1 MMTRYPVTTL
11 ARRWWLVVWGVVLGA
26 VMFGVQL
33 AAGSSAGEAALTFA
47 IVAGYAL
54 VVAVL
59 QSRFETMRAL
69 AGRPIDERWQLIHER
84 ALALTANVGIA
95 VSLVGF
101 VAAEVTHR
109 DAGPFALV
117 AAVMGFTYIAGI
129 FAYRTRT

>member
-1 MMTRYPVTTL
+1 MMTRDPVMAL
-11 ARRWWLVVWGVVLGA
+11 ARRWWLVVWGAVLGA

-33 AAGSSAGEAALTFA
+33 AAGARAVDAALSFV
-47 IVAGYAL
+47 IVLGYAV

-69 AGRPIDERWQLIHER
+69 AGRPIDERWQRIHEQ

-101 VAAEVTHR
+101 LAAELTHR

-117 AAVMGFTYIAGI
+117 AAVMGFSYLAGI
-129 FAYRTRT
+129 VIFRSRT